1 MKKVSERNMR
11 IFVTIFVLIAGMLNM
26 FQKKY
31 MLGILF
37 IILAIRYIVNLIL
50 EKKKEDNLQ
59 L

>member
-11 IFVTIFVLIAGMLNM
+11 IFVTILVLIAGMLNM

>member
-50 EKKKEDNLQ
+50 EKKKEANL
-59 L
+59 

>member
-31 MLGILF
+31 MLGLLF